1 WKPLLLIVVSLLP
14 KSLQD
19 GNRCV
24 DGWMAHRSQVLQA
37 FWGHASKRRL
47 LGSQDPAALIQVL
60 CCPALMAG
68 SAHDNSYAVRLQN
81 AWIKIIDDPHNRERV
96 TAIES
101 YRAKTIIHRRIHAE
115 IFGDLHLRSRM
126 RCERREGIEPTQED
140 REMDQAQES
149 LARE

>member
-1 WKPLLLIVVSLLP
+1 
-14 KSLQD
+14 
-19 GNRCV
+19 
-24 DGWMAHRSQVLQA
+24 
-37 FWGHASKRRL
+37 
-47 LGSQDPAALIQVL
+47 QDPAALIQVL

-81 AWIKIIDDPHNRERV
+81 AWIKIIDDLHNRERV

-115 IFGDLHLRSRM
+115 IFGVLQLRSRI
-126 RCERREGIEPTQED
+126 RCERMECIDEPTQED
-140 REMDQAQES
+140 IEMAQAQES